1 MTLIRTTDHLAKFC
15 KSCSRH
21 PYVAVDTEFMR
32 DKTYFPQLCL
42 VQIAAPGSGTKLVAA
57 VDALAESLS
66 LDPIYELFVNPRVT
80 KVFHSARQDLEIFY
94 LDRKIFPQ
102 PFFDTQIAAMAC
114 GYAEQV
120 GYETLVRSIVKRPLD
135 KSRQFSAWNRRPLT
149 RQQLNYALGDVIH
162 LRVIYE
168 HLVSRLTRL
177 DRVWW
182 LEEEFADLFRP
193 ELYVIDPKN
202 AWKRLKT
209 KNVSAK
215 HLAVFRQ
222 VAHFREE
229 RAQQRNVPRNRILSD
244 KALAELSS
252 VRPADLSALEK
263 CRSLPDHLKKG
274 KFAQGLVKAVRRATT
289 VPAEDLPVQASAK
302 KPVIKNHGILD
313 LLRALLKANAANANV
328 APSLIA
334 TTADLERVAA
344 GETCR
349 RISTGWRN
357 ELFGRDALRLMKGE
371 IALTCERDSVRIV
384 AFGTESRPSGGS
396 RHGA

>member
-1 MTLIRTTDHLAKFC
+1 MTLIRTTDQLANFC

-21 PYVAVDTEFMR
+21 PFVAVDTEFMR
-32 DKTYFPQLCL
+32 DTTYFPQLCL
-42 VQIAAPGSGTKLVAA
+42 VQIAAPGPGTELVAA
-57 VDALAESLS
+57 VDALAEGLS

-94 LDRKIFPQ
+94 LDRKMFPQ

-149 RQQLNYALGDVIH
+149 RKQLNYALGDVIH

-168 HLVSRLTRL
+168 HLVSELTRL
-177 DRVWW
+177 DRLWW
-182 LEEEFADLFRP
+182 MEEEFAELFRP
-193 ELYVIDPKN
+193 ELYAIDPEN

-215 HLAVFRQ
+215 YMAVFRQ
-222 VAHFREE
+222 VARFREE

-252 VRPADLSALEK
+252 VRPGDLSALEK
-263 CRSLPDHLKKG
+263 CRSLSDHQKKG
-274 KFAQGLVKAVRRATT
+274 KFAHGLVKAVRRAGA
-289 VPAEDLPVQASAK
+289 VPAEDSPVQTSGK
-302 KPVIKNHGILD
+302 KPLIANHGILE
-313 LLRALLKANAANANV
+313 LLRALLKANAAKAKV

-334 TTADLERVAA
+334 TTADLERVAT
-344 GETCR
+344 GGTCC
-349 RISTGWRN
+349 RISAGWRN
-357 ELFGRDALRLMKGE
+357 EIFGRDALRLLKGE

-384 AFGTESRPSGGS
+384 AFGTESHPSGGP